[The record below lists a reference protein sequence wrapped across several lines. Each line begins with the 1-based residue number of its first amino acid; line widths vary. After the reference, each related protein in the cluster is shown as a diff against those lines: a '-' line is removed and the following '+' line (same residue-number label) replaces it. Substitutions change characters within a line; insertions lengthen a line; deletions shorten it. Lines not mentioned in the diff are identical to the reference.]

1 MMFVCVC
8 LIQHIVA
15 CCSGTRCVVKKF
27 HCVCVCAFVVSLII
41 VLSFHVQNI
50 DQSIV
55 SEGLLV
61 KL

>member
-1 MMFVCVC
+1 MVFVCVC

-15 CCSGTRCVVKKF
+15 CCGGTRYVVKKF

-50 DQSIV
+50 D
-55 SEGLLV
+55 
-61 KL
+61 

>member
-1 MMFVCVC
+1 MVFVCVY

-15 CCSGTRCVVKKF
+15 CCSGTWYVVKKF

-50 DQSIV
+50 D
-55 SEGLLV
+55 
-61 KL
+61 